1 MTLELYHD
9 SKLPIPENCMMKE
22 ESREIVWAAMQRK
35 ISSHIKGYAGDR
47 IKEMINA
54 AHIDSGSNL
63 QTPDLEILMRR
74 VIDDVFCDFGF
85 MSLQEVSKAIR
96 MLVRGQL
103 GEFHGLSVKEI
114 YRGITV
120 YLHKKPAAMS
130 EYKKYMVLEESKG
143 PSEEEKLKAKNDCIK
158 NFIESHNL
166 FVASDTYKF
175 FDYGNIIYDYL
186 DSLGL
191 ITFTSEIKKQ
201 FIGEARHLLRVQY
214 SNERAENYQQ
224 SIDFAHTTKKIIAGD
239 DSKTEAI
246 IVCDA
251 KRLALKQFQ
260 FDCRDLE
267 VNLEELINEKT
278 K

>member
-35 ISSHIKGYAGDR
+35 ISSHNKGYSGDR

-54 AHIDSGSNL
+54 AYIDCGSNL
-63 QTPDLEILMRR
+63 QKADLQILMTR
-74 VIDDVFCDFGF
+74 VIDDILCDFGF

-130 EYKKYMVLEESKG
+130 EYKQYMQLEESKG
-143 PSEEEKLKAKNDCIK
+143 PTEEEKLKAKNDCVK
-158 NFIESHNL
+158 NFLGSYKD
-166 FVASDTYKF
+166 FAAGGKYKF
-175 FDYGNIIYDYL
+175 FDYGNVIYDYL

-191 ITFTSEIKKQ
+191 IPFNADSKKL
-201 FIGEARHLLRVQY
+201 FVHSARQELKAQY
-214 SNERAENYQQ
+214 TNERAQNYPQ
-224 SIDFAHTTKKIIAGD
+224 SIDFAHITKKIVAGD
-239 DSKTEAI
+239 DPKTEAL

-251 KRLALKQFQ
+251 KRLALKSFLI
-260 FDCRDLE
+260 DCTDME